1 MGRITP
7 RALQELDHK
16 RTAAS
21 DLHELQDPDDMA
33 DDLARINQMVEVW
46 IFLESIHGMSFCR
59 SQSLFVLTS
68 SHVPSR
74 TLQCD
79 VSALELQICDFYS
92 SKLR

>member
-1 MGRITP
+1 MSEARIVGRITP

-46 IFLESIHGMSFCR
+46 IFLKASMECPFAGVSHC
-59 SQSLFVLTS
+59 LF
-68 SHVPSR
+68 
-74 TLQCD
+74 
-79 VSALELQICDFYS
+79 
-92 SKLR
+92 